1 MLDFRCQPLDT
12 AHLGDHQR
20 TATGGFFVDAL
31 RTADGS
37 LGAGR
42 HGLRGGG
49 HFVHRGR
56 DLLDLRALFA
66 DRLVALPGNLLDLP
80 RLALDFADGMAD
92 TLEQLADA
100 RHGRIEHLPE
110 FAQLV
115 AADHAPLH
123 AEAAHQFHSM
133 GRVVKGL
140 LVGVE
145 VRDAAFQPVVLDAR
159 GAHYVLE
166 CGMAVRAQRHDL
178 LHVACEGRV
187 VALRQEL
194 QAPAP
199 LLPVQLGAKQQR
211 RFLVEHPLEGLPWRL
226 AVGPGL
232 TVAHRDL
239 RRVGKTGLQRRVG
252 LAVDHS
258 DFMPALAQ
266 MPGGA
271 NADDAGAQD
280 DGFHGAQCAAAQ

>member
-1 MLDFRCQPLDT
+1 MTVEELH
-12 AHLGDHQR
+12 A
-20 TATGGFFVDAL
+20 A
-31 RTADGS
+31 
-37 LGAGR
+37 LGAAAGQCLGEYARVAALVGAGVGAAGDAVAVSAEGR
-42 HGLRGGG
+42 
-49 HFVHRGR
+49 
-56 DLLDLRALFA
+56 LD
-66 DRLVALPGNLLDLP
+66 G
-80 RLALDFADGMAD
+80 
-92 TLEQLADA
+92 E
-100 RHGRIEHLPE
+100 
-110 FAQLV
+110 QLV

-280 DGFHGAQCAAAQ
+280 DGFHGAQCATAQ